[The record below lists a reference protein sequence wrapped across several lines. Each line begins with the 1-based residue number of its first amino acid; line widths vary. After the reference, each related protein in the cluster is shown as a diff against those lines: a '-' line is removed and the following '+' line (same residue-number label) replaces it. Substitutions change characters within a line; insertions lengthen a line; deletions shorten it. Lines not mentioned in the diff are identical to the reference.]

1 VTIDTQLDTEISTE
15 TLHSA
20 DDREERLARRTAEL
34 FENDEQFAAAMPR
47 PDVARAASEPGLRLA
62 EVVETVLT
70 GYADRPALGQRR
82 REFVTDSATGRTSMH
97 LLDDFETTTY
107 RDLQR
112 RVAAIARS
120 WSDDIGSVAGSFVAI
135 LGFTSSDYTA
145 LDLACI
151 RLGAVS
157 VPLQTSA
164 PAAQLAPI
172 IAEVAPT
179 AFAVSI
185 DQLDTAVDAI
195 AQGTAPERVVVFD
208 YYPEDDDQREA
219 FEAARDRLPAGVV
232 LESLIEVVER
242 GSAGDP
248 PPLFVPEEND
258 NPLGT
263 IFYTSG
269 STGAPKGAMYTE
281 RMLVTPW
288 LPSTLLDR
296 RHDETIPAIHINFMP
311 MSHLYGRHWLAMTL
325 ASGGTAYFAAK
336 SDLST
341 LFDDIASIRP
351 TAFNFVPR
359 VCDMVFQLFR
369 SEVDRRAGES
379 LGDAEL
385 ERQVKK
391 DIRERVLGGRVLTA
405 TCGTAPLSTE
415 MADFVSSCLDLD
427 LGEGY
432 GSTEAGMVLVDQEI
446 QRPPVIDYKLVDV
459 PELGYFA
466 TDTPHPRGELLLK
479 TESMFPGYYKRPE
492 ISAEMFDADGYYM
505 TGDVMAEVGPDQL
518 VYVDRR
524 KNVLKLS
531 QGEFVA
537 VSKLEADYAN
547 SPLVQ
552 QIFVYG
558 NSARSYLL
566 AVVVPTDPNV
576 DKNAILQSLQSI
588 AAAEA
593 LNSYE
598 IPRDVIVET
607 EPFTQD
613 NGLLSGVGKL
623 LRPKLKERY
632 GDSLERLYSELAD
645 GQEREM
651 QSLRTSDPDGP
662 ALDTVVRA
670 ARALLGCAEADV
682 VPDAHFTDLGGDSL
696 SALTFSTLLQDIFEV
711 EVPVGVIVSAANDL
725 SRLADYIDSERR
737 TGAKRPSFASVHGAG
752 STSVSAT
759 DLTLDKFIDEGTLRA
774 APSLPQPSGDPRT
787 VLLTGGNGYLGR
799 FLCLEWLERVAKTGG
814 TVIALVRG
822 ADAAAA
828 RRRLD
833 DAFDSGDDELRAHY
847 ADLAAKHLEVI
858 AGDIGDDNL
867 GLDPQTWKRLA
878 DTVDLIVHPAALV
891 NHVLP
896 YNQMFGPNVVGT
908 AELIRMALTSKIKP
922 VDYLS
927 TVAVASQIDPSTF
940 EEDGD
945 IRIVSAERVV
955 DDSYANGYG
964 NSKWGGEVLLR
975 EAHDLCGLPV
985 AVFRSDMILAH
996 STYGGQLNVP
1006 DVFTRLIL
1014 SVVATGIAPAS
1025 FYTADASQAHYDGLP
1040 ADFTA
1045 AAIAELGGH
1054 ITEGHVTYDVTNP
1067 HDDGISLDTFV
1078 DWLIDAGYP
1087 ITRIDDYDEWFSRL
1101 DTAIRAMPEK
1111 QKQHSLLPLMHA
1123 YAQPAEPAPGSA
1135 IPAEVF
1141 RSAVRRNEI
1150 GADRD
1155 IPHLSQELIVK
1166 YVTDLTK
1173 LGLL

>member
-1 VTIDTQLDTEISTE
+1 MTIDTQLDTTISTD
-15 TLHSA
+15 S
-20 DDREERLARRTAEL
+20 RRERLARRTAEL
-34 FENDEQFAAAMPR
+34 FAHDDQFADAAPR
-47 PDVARAASEPGLRLA
+47 PEVSRAASAPGLRLA
-62 EVVETVLT
+62 EVVDTILT
-70 GYADRPALGQRR
+70 GYSDRPALGQRS
-82 REFVTDSATGRTSMH
+82 REFVTNPETGRTEMR
-97 LLDDFETTTY
+97 LIDAFETTTY
-107 RDLQR
+107 GDLQH

-120 WSDDIGSVAGSFVAI
+120 WSDDIDSVAGTFVAI

-145 LDLACI
+145 LDLACM

-179 AFAVSI
+179 VFAVSI
-185 DQLDTAVDAI
+185 DQLGTAVDAI
-195 AQGTAPERVVVFD
+195 LAGTAPDRVVVFD
-208 YYPEDDDQREA
+208 YHPQDDDQRDT
-219 FEAARDRLPAGVV
+219 FDTARDRLPGAVV
-232 LESLIEVVER
+232 LESLADVIER

-248 PPLFVPEEND
+248 PPLFVPDETD
-258 NPLGT
+258 NPLAT

-288 LPSTLLDR
+288 LPSTLLHR
-296 RHDETIPAIHINFMP
+296 RHDDVVPAIHINFMP
-311 MSHLYGRHWLAMTL
+311 MSHLYGRYWLAMTL
-325 ASGGTAYFAAK
+325 ASGGTAFFAAK

-341 LFDDIASIRP
+341 LFDDIALVRP

-359 VCDMVFQLFR
+359 VCDMVFQQFR
-369 SEVDRRAGES
+369 SEVDRRTREGAG
-379 LGDAEL
+379 GDEL
-385 ERQVKK
+385 ESQVKA
-391 DIRERVLGGRVLTA
+391 DIRENFLGGRVLA
-405 TCGTAPLSTE
+405 AMSGTAPLSAE
-415 MADFVSSCLDLD
+415 MGEFISSCLDLD
-427 LGEGY
+427 LGDGY
-432 GSTEAGMVLVDQEI
+432 GSTEAGMVLVESKI

-479 TESMFPGYYKRPE
+479 TDSMFPGYYKRPE
-492 ISAEMFDADGYYM
+492 ITAEMFDADGYYM
-505 TGDVMAEVGPDQL
+505 TGDVMAEVGPDEL

-537 VSKLEADYAN
+537 VSKLEADYVN
-547 SPLVQ
+547 SPLVR

-558 NSARSYLL
+558 NSSRSYLL
-566 AVVVPTDPNV
+566 AVVVPTESDV
-576 DKNAILQSLQSI
+576 DKDAVLLSLQSI
-588 AAAEA
+588 ATAEG

-598 IPRDVIVET
+598 IPRDLLIET

-623 LRPKLKERY
+623 LRPKLKDHY
-632 GDSLERLYSELAD
+632 GDRLEELYARLAD
-645 GQEREM
+645 GQDREM

-662 ALDTVVRA
+662 ALDIVCRA
-670 ARALLGCAEADV
+670 ARALLGCAESEA

-696 SALTFSTLLQDIFEV
+696 SALTFSTLLHDIFDV

-725 SRLADYIDSERR
+725 AHLADYIENERR
-737 TGAKRPSFASVHGAG
+737 SGAARPSFASVHGAG
-752 STSVSAT
+752 STRVSAA
-759 DLTLDKFIDEGTLRA
+759 DLTLDKFIDDETLRA
-774 APSLPQPSGDPRT
+774 ATSLPRPTGEPRT

-833 DAFDSGDDELRAHY
+833 EAFDSGDEALRTHF
-847 ADLAAKHLEVI
+847 ADLADKHLEVL

-867 GLDPQTWKRLA
+867 GLDAQTWKRLA
-878 DTVDLIVHPAALV
+878 DSVDLIVHPAALV

-908 AELIRMALTSKIKP
+908 AELIRMAITSKIKP

-927 TVAVASQIDPSTF
+927 TVAVASQIDPAAF

-945 IRIVSAERVV
+945 IRAVSAERSV

-1025 FYTADASQAHYDGLP
+1025 FYTGDPSRAHYDGLP

-1045 AAIAELGGH
+1045 AAIAELGGP
-1054 ITEGHVTYDVTNP
+1054 ITEGYVTYDVLNP

-1087 ITRIDDYDEWFSRL
+1087 ITRIDDYDEWFARL

-1123 YAQPAEPAPGSA
+1123 YAAPAEPTPGSA
-1135 IPAEVF
+1135 VPAEVF
-1141 RSAVRRNEI
+1141 RSAVRHNEI
-1150 GADRD
+1150 GVERD
-1155 IPHLSQELIVK
+1155 IPHLSRNLIVK
-1166 YVTDLTK
+1166 YVTDLKK
-1173 LGLL
+1173 LQLL